1 MGDSARFG
9 EADGMTRG
17 DATRMERSVV
27 CGVDGSDGA
36 RLALRVAA
44 SVARELE
51 ARLVVAHV
59 VQPRPAARGLG
70 PTADQLAAL
79 PLDSLLAAGE
89 ALVDRILA
97 EEQLFDVERRVL
109 PGFAADRLADLADEE
124 GAELVVVGSRG
135 RRGFKAAWLGSVS
148 ADLVGVARCPVL
160 VVPPGAAP
168 TPRRGEGEMGSRAHW
183 RAFRSAAVS

>member
-1 MGDSARFG
+1 MQRA
-9 EADGMTRG
+9 
-17 DATRMERSVV
+17 VL

-44 SVARELE
+44 SLARELD

-59 VQPRPAARGLG
+59 VQPRPVARGLG

-79 PLDSLLAAGE
+79 PLESLLAAGQ
-89 ALVDRILA
+89 ALVDQLLA
-97 EEQLFDVERRVL
+97 EEGMYDAERRVV
-109 PGFAADRLADLADEE
+109 PGFAADQLADLADDEA
-124 GAELVVVGSRG
+124 AELVVVGSRG

-160 VVPPGAAP
+160 IVPPGAAS
-168 TPRRGEGEMGSRAHW
+168 TPGRREMGSGAHW
-183 RAFRSAAVS
+183 RAIRCSAIS